1 MFSPVKPLSRPEF
14 VALVALVIATIAFS
28 IDAMLPSL
36 PLIAAELTPDN
47 ANAAQLV
54 IGVFVLGMGFGT
66 LFTGPLS
73 DVYGRKPVITGGMV
87 LYSIGAILAASAHSI
102 EMLLAARLIQGIGA
116 AAPRVVA
123 QALIRDLYAG
133 RKMAQISSFVMMVFI
148 LVPSVAPSIGALIAS
163 GFGWRGVFAAFV
175 VFAIVT
181 SLWLNIRQPETLTPE
196 NRRNLNARDLLSA
209 AGEVL
214 GRRLVLLYIG
224 ATTIAFVL
232 IFAMLTSIQQ
242 LYAET
247 YGREAT
253 FHWWFMAGGLLSGL
267 GTVFNAALVM
277 RLGMRRLAI
286 WAFAGQLTIST
297 GLLLWT
303 GLAGALPFALFFFW
317 QVTIFG
323 LTGLTVGNL
332 NALAMEPLGHIAGM
346 ASSVI
351 TSIATVLSVVIAA
364 PIGLAFN
371 GTPVPLLMGA
381 VVCSA
386 VALWLMRTARRLDPE
401 PRTTAP
407 DHG

>member
-1 MFSPVKPLSRPEF
+1 MFRPTTPLSRPEF
-14 VALVALVIATIAFS
+14 VALVALLIATIAFS

-36 PLIAAELTPDN
+36 PLIARELTPDN
-47 ANAAQLV
+47 VNAAQLV
-54 IGVFVLGMGFGT
+54 LAFFILGMGAGT
-66 LFTGPLS
+66 LFAGPLS
-73 DVYGRKPVITGGMV
+73 DTYGRKPVITIGMG
-87 LYSIGAILAASAHSI
+87 LYCIGAVLAAAAQSL
-102 EMLLAARLIQGIGA
+102 EMLLAARLIQGLGA

-175 VFAIVT
+175 LFALT
-181 SLWLNIRQPETLTPE
+181 TTLWLNIRQPETLTPE
-196 NRRNLNARDLLSA
+196 NTRSLKLASLWEAAR
-209 AGEVL
+209 EVL
-214 GRRLVLLYIG
+214 GNRLVFLYIG

-232 IFAMLTSIQQ
+232 IFALLTSIQQ

-286 WAFAGQLTIST
+286 TAFALQLAISLV
-297 GLLLWT
+297 LLIWA
-303 GLAGALPFALFFFW
+303 LAADGLPFALFFFW
-317 QVTIFG
+317 QVSIFG

-332 NALAMEPLGHIAGM
+332 NALALEPLGHIAGM
-346 ASSVI
+346 ASSII
-351 TSIATVLSVVIAA
+351 TSISTVLSVLIAA
-364 PIGLAFN
+364 PIGLMFD
-371 GTPVPLLMGA
+371 GTPVPLMASA
-381 VVCSA
+381 VLCSA
-386 VALWLMRTARRLDPE
+386 AGLWMMRTARRLDPE
-401 PRTTAP
+401 PKVVLPGAA
-407 DHG
+407 